1 MPAFTM
7 LFLQRVRAVVRALI
21 MLLDGDRVYAL
32 IMRVLRHFGVE
43 HRDLDRFLRL
53 VEDILLRLLIINLLR
68 SLGMA

>member
-32 IMRVLRHFGVE
+32 IMRVLRYFGVE

-53 VEDILLRLLIINLLR
+53 VEDVLMRLLIINLLR
-68 SLGMA
+68 SLGLA